1 MLHFFRKIRREL
13 LANSQTIRYLK
24 YGIGEIILV
33 VIGILI
39 AIQVDNWNEE
49 RIAAEKTKLLFQGVS
64 DELVQ
69 NIDNIDRRINEYIDK
84 DSFYFKVLN
93 KRVNYEDYIASP
105 NLFGFVFGWDRVSL
119 VDDGFK
125 ELLAGKNNLTEFQ
138 DSIFIELKDLYGK
151 RKINT
156 DRDDQMIHESH
167 LSFRD
172 RMKEQA
178 WHLDFTTG
186 SIITDA
192 MIQYALNDPLYLNEL
207 GELRQRET
215 GRLNGMLW
223 FRTKALNLYKK
234 IAEMLKTEKD
244 TSLIKDIEDFER
256 LKGVYVWN
264 NYYGDNKVVEVK
276 SVLRGENEL
285 KLDLYVNDTLRS
297 EWDVHPFYDSHLIF
311 YIQEKGE
318 NRLARCVFGENG
330 EIVGLIWLGFITEED
345 GERQMSKK
353 IK

>member
-1 MLHFFRKIRREL
+1 M
-13 LANSQTIRYLK
+13 
-24 YGIGEIILV
+24 

-64 DELVQ
+64 NELVQ
-69 NIDNIDRRINEYIDK
+69 NIENIDRQINLYIYK
-84 DSFYFKVLN
+84 DSLYFKVLN
-93 KRVNYEDYIASP
+93 KRVDFEDYIASP
-105 NLFGFVFGWDRVSL
+105 NLFFFVFDWDRISL

-125 ELLAGKNNLTEFQ
+125 ELVAGSNKFTDLQ
-138 DSIFIELKDLYGK
+138 DSIFVELKDLYGK

-156 DRDDQMIHESH
+156 DQDDQMIHESH

-178 WHLDFTTG
+178 WFLNSTMKPN
-186 SIITDA
+186 IITDE

-207 GELRQRET
+207 GELRVRET
-215 GRLNGMLW
+215 GTLGGMLW
-223 FRTKALNLYKK
+223 FRTKALNLYKT
-234 IAEMLKTEKD
+234 IAEMLGTEKD
-244 TSLIKDIEDFER
+244 TSLIIDIEDFER

-264 NYYGDNKVVEVK
+264 IYDRENKVVEVK

-330 EIVGLIWLGFITEED
+330 EVLGLIWLGYITEEN

-353 IK
+353 IE

>member
-1 MLHFFRKIRREL
+1 MLRFFRKIRRDL
-13 LANSQTIRYLK
+13 LANNKSLRYLK

-49 RIAAEKTKLLFQGVS
+49 RIANEKTKLLFQGVS

-69 NIDNIDRRINEYIDK
+69 NIENIDRRINDYIYK
-84 DSFYFKVLN
+84 DSFYFNVLN
-93 KRVNYEDYIASP
+93 KRVNYDDYIASP

-125 ELLAGKNNLTEFQ
+125 ELLVGKNNLTELQ

-156 DRDDQMIHESH
+156 DRDDQMIHETH

-178 WHLDFTTG
+178 WYLDFTMKPY
-186 SIITDA
+186 ITDE

-207 GELRQRET
+207 GELRARET
-215 GRLNGMLW
+215 GTLLGMLW
-223 FRTKALNLYKK
+223 FRTKALNLHKK
-234 IAEMLKTEKD
+234 IAEMLGTEKD
-244 TSLIKDIEDFER
+244 TSLIIDIEDFER
-256 LKGVYVWN
+256 IKGVYV
-264 NYYGDNKVVEVK
+264 YKDY
-276 SVLRGENEL
+276 LRANRVIEYKNDIQGENEPKML
-285 KLDLYVNDTLRS
+285 QFIDDVQVA
-297 EWDVHPFYDSHLIF
+297 EWDIHPFSNSHLIF
-311 YIQEKGE
+311 YIEEKGE
-318 NRLARCVFGENG
+318 NALAQRVQGENG
-330 EIVGLIWLGFITEED
+330 EVLGLIWMGFINEED
-345 GERQMSKK
+345 GERRMSKK
-353 IK
+353 IE